1 MVVRLVVKK
10 SQRVGANNPNQ
21 NEIKIG
27 WDSTRFFCWVLKL
40 VFIVCCLRHLPM
52 NITQTISKIDMG
64 RVVGLPIL

>member
-21 NEIKIG
+21 NKIKNRAKVFRPIFYVFK
-27 WDSTRFFCWVLKL
+27 SY
-40 VFIVCCLRHLPM
+40 FIVCYLRHLPM